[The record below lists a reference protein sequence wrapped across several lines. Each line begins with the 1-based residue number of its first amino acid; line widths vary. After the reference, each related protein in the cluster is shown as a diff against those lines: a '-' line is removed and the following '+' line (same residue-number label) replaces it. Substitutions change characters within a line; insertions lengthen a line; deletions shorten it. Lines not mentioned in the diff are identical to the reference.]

1 MIPTLELWNIV
12 IIQALLILMPI
23 CFTSIYFFAMRKKK
37 ILDSNGVNPI
47 IYMYFCEIAA
57 ESAANIAPNGGNG
70 EA

>member
-1 MIPTLELWNIV
+1 
-12 IIQALLILMPI
+12 
-23 CFTSIYFFAMRKKK
+23 MRKKK